1 MLGLAGLV
9 GSGRPELLKTIFGAM
24 KATGGD
30 VYLNGNKVIIKR
42 PLDAIEKNVYFI
54 PSDRRKEC
62 VFHEL
67 SIRDNLTIAL
77 IRNYCKWGLINHKK
91 EEQITNEYIEKLQIK
106 TTGAAQQIKQL
117 SGGNQQKVIIS
128 RWLSGNGEVFLFDEP
143 TRGLDVG
150 VKYDVYRLINKIK
163 EAGGAVVMLS
173 SELPEL
179 MALSDRILVMY
190 EGEIVAQMVN
200 EGLTQENVLEAMMNQ
215 TRHSQN

>member
-1 MLGLAGLV
+1 M
-9 GSGRPELLKTIFGAM
+9 
-24 KATGGD
+24 
-30 VYLNGNKVIIKR
+30 
-42 PLDAIEKNVYFI
+42 
-54 PSDRRKEC
+54 
-62 VFHEL
+62 
-67 SIRDNLTIAL
+67 
-77 IRNYCKWGLINHKK
+77 
-91 EEQITNEYIEKLQIK
+91 
-106 TTGAAQQIKQL
+106 
-117 SGGNQQKVIIS
+117 
-128 RWLSGNGEVFLFDEP
+128 FLFDEP